1 MGRGGDGRTLVDA
14 SASEDADGATVAKGD
29 LAGQTEQRFLNVA
42 GALESVGASMD
53 DVAKITLYIVD
64 WEPSKMEAFMA
75 GAGAAAQALG
85 INPVKPVTL
94 IGVAAL
100 ADPDYLIEIDAT
112 AVLP

>member
-1 MGRGGDGRTLVDA
+1 
-14 SASEDADGATVAKGD
+14 
-29 LAGQTEQRFLNVA
+29 
-42 GALESVGASMD
+42 MD

-85 INPVKPVTL
+85 INPAKPVTL

-100 ADPDYLIEIDAT
+100 ADPNYLIEIDAT
-112 AVLP
+112 TVLP